1 VKTLAC
7 VESSLAALAL
17 ALLVSPLSC
26 KPGVAPALVGGG
38 DATRGRALI
47 AGYQCGACH
56 EIPGV
61 RGARGTV
68 GPPLVRFGLR
78 SYIGGRAPNT
88 PANLIR
94 WLQDPKTIDPGTAMP
109 DMGVDEP
116 QARDI
121 AAYLYGLR

>member
-1 VKTLAC
+1 MKATALAVLTCLLAC
-7 VESSLAALAL
+7 GPPGAPV
-17 ALLVSPLSC
+17 LVN
-26 KPGVAPALVGGG
+26 GG
-38 DATRGRALI
+38 DPTRGRALI
-47 AGYQCGACH
+47 SDYQCGACH

-68 GPPLVRFGLR
+68 GPPLLRFGLR

-88 PANLIR
+88 PVNLVR

-109 DMGVDEP
+109 DMGVDEV
-116 QARDI
+116 QARDM